1 MSELRNLLKN
11 IRFGD
16 LTGNQINDAGKIAY
30 ADVGAKQ
37 AIEQISDIR
46 KAWSAVTVPSFGQY
60 IPQTGAISAVT
71 TDSTATLI
79 EPSGNE
85 IVKVMNIDVINNT
98 LGSLTCQLTLTDGLT
113 TVQLTAAET
122 VGVGA
127 RKIFS
132 LTNPIY
138 IDSNVKLQA
147 TNSGEMTVHIYSSK
161 VAI

>member
-46 KAWSAVTVPSFGQY
+46 KAWSAVTVPSVGQY

-98 LGSLTCQLTLTDGLT
+98 LGALTCQLTLTDGVNT
-113 TVQLTAAET
+113 IQLTAAET
-122 VGVGA
+122 VGTGA

-147 TNSGEMTVHIYSSK
+147 TNSGEMTVQVYSSK